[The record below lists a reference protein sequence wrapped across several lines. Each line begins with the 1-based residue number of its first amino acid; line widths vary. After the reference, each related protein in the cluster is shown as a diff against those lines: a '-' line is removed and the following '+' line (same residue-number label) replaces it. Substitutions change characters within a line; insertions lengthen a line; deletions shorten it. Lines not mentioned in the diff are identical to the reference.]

1 MVLSDSS
8 FRQAIRMKGKD
19 DTKKLEIISGVRAP
33 FELFFAIPIFLRSVW
48 SNYRCQVGHCQSL

>member
-33 FELFFAIPIFLRSVW
+33 FELFFAIPIFLRSV
-48 SNYRCQVGHCQSL
+48 